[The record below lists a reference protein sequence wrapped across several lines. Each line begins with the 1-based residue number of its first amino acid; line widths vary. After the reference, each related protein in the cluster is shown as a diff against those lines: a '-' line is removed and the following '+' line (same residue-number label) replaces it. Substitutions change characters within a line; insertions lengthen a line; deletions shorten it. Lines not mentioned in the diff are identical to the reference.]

1 MTALII
7 NAVNHRAEWQCQ
19 AVRNAQCGVSM
30 LPMLS
35 VARMCVWYCF
45 RYSARQHA
53 FVLRLA
59 RKTNPTLEN
68 ENGFIIDWVEI
79 KWPDL

>member
-1 MTALII
+1 ML
-7 NAVNHRAEWQCQ
+7 H
-19 AVRNAQCGVSM
+19 M
-30 LPMLS
+30 LPMAG
-35 VARMCVWYCF
+35 VYARHCF
-45 RYSARQHA
+45 RYSAKQQA

-59 RKTNPTLEN
+59 QKTNPTLEN

>member
-1 MTALII
+1 MRLYSWTKS
-7 NAVNHRAEWQCQ
+7 
-19 AVRNAQCGVSM
+19 GVSM
-30 LPMLS
+30 LHMLPMAG
-35 VARMCVWYCF
+35 VYARHCF
-45 RYSARQHA
+45 RYSAKQQA

-59 RKTNPTLEN
+59 QKTNPTLEN